1 MKKLYSF
8 FVLFTLLFCYTGNVW
23 GETLTVGSDWTTH
36 NKRSVPLNPSY
47 HDTPGTK
54 CQFIYTT
61 SDLSGLEEKVLKGMR
76 FYSDKNWTW
85 NQSPSTVPT
94 FSVRLKET
102 TASTLDAFDTAG
114 EFAAVYTGQP
124 TSSKNTPELY
134 FEFNGDDFTYSGTK
148 NLLVEV
154 SITTAGGYQTGNY
167 YYGTVRSQAART
179 NKNESGSNGTVSYL
193 PKVQITYE
201 NAAPA
206 SCPKPTI
213 TAATATSTTSG
224 SISWTPGASETA
236 WTLQYK
242 ANDDADWT
250 VANLTTSNT
259 TETDGVRSYALT
271 GLTQSTTYQV
281 KLKAVCGVGDES
293 KDVSDSFETP
303 CDDVTTYSTGF
314 EVADGC
320 AVEGMAPCWKKIGTP
335 AIYSSNFNSGS
346 QCLGFKGSTTQYAI
360 LPKFD
365 RDVKGLLISFAYKH
379 YYYTYY
385 SSNLALG
392 TMTDPTDASTFTQ
405 IKALSQTN
413 SYVEIDEESLAS
425 APAGDYYIAFKYT
438 ASSSSAAIYI
448 DDVDVAIASSC
459 VKPTGL
465 SASAASAT
473 SINLSWTKGNDETKW
488 NAQYRI
494 GSGAWT
500 AVNNISTTVEGT
512 NCTATL
518 TGLTAQTTYEI
529 QVQADC
535 SGSTSNWSISA
546 TETTNCEAKDIPWS
560 CGFETS
566 EGYTTGN
573 STSVAPEC
581 WKMIGLN
588 NSNYPYAYVNNSS
601 TYVKTGSQSLYIIA
615 STYNDAYL
623 IFPDLDAALNTLQ
636 ITFQHKSENASKSA
650 ILTLGYMTDVNNAS
664 TFEDIKTFTRSTSWS
679 AEEESLSS
687 VPSGVA
693 STARLA
699 FKVGKASND
708 YYTGI
713 DDITI
718 SELPSCPKPS
728 LTATNVI
735 YNGATITW
743 ALGSADNKWKL
754 QYKAST
760 DDEWSDANNGNLI
773 AASSFNLTGLTS
785 GTTYQVRAQAEC
797 EGAWSNAVSFQ
808 PQCVTPTGL
817 AVNSKTSTTATIGW
831 TVNSGE
837 AEWNVQYKKN
847 SDANWTTA
855 AGVSTNPYTITGL
868 TPGKSYQVKVA
879 ATCNG
884 TYTSAVSFET
894 ECVEDA
900 IAPLGYTE
908 GFEDFATGSY
918 ASTGL
923 LCWEELNAAHS
934 YGAYPQ
940 MYVNTNSTYV
950 KTGSKSLYFVSSDSK
965 YIFAI
970 LPEFS
975 GSFDGLQLTFSHK
988 EEDASSSGHIT
999 LGYMTDPTDASTFEP
1014 ITQSQYTRATS
1025 WNTEKENLS
1034 DVPTGA
1040 RLAFRYG
1047 GASKNYYAGID
1058 DISIIEKPACSA
1070 INASSLTA
1078 SAVTANTATISW
1090 TAGDEETNWA
1100 LQYKADGGSWSD
1112 PIAVA
1117 TTPSHGLTGLSGNT
1131 LYYVR
1136 VKAVCGGGKESEYT
1150 DGTFNFRTECESKTL
1165 PFEETFES
1173 GEKPACWT
1181 AKVGDNDYWGS
1192 SNNNWEVKEV
1202 SGNYVMRYHSHGSVS
1217 TANMPVLTLQ
1227 KIVIPSS
1234 VNATLSFKIRN
1245 ISGSGYSAKTVNGK
1259 VTISAAG
1266 VDNLEK
1272 TLITNSNLTTQE
1284 VSLSDFAGKTVTI
1297 KFQATSNASSAY
1309 IDLDDIRVLENL
1321 TFADGTDNSEALS
1334 AANGKRANVT
1344 INRTIYCD
1352 GDYNTLCLPF
1362 SLATLTG
1369 TPLEDATVYAYKY
1382 AVLEP
1387 DELQVRIYETENGIQ
1402 AGVPYLLKISAE
1414 SNITNMTFSD
1424 VIITASEGKTIG
1436 KDEAVEFIGIL
1447 KPEAFT
1453 AGDES
1458 TLFVSTGN
1466 NLAWASESANLK
1478 SFRAFFKRTASA
1490 PAPLRPGMRARI
1502 VVQEE
1507 VVTGVDGTQGN
1518 DVQCIKL
1525 IENEQLVI
1533 IRNGMKYNVQ
1543 GQIIR

>member
-1 MKKLYSF
+1 MKKFYSF
-8 FVLFTLLFCYTGNVW
+8 LVLCTLLFCYTGNVW
-23 GETLTVGSDWTTH
+23 GAQSLPYSYGFETALETDGWTLQNPSGTNSSYVGINSNAAKTGSYGYRLSSYSTSANQYLISPELDATTGVQVQFYYKASNSTAETFKVGYSTTNNNTSSFTWGSQISATNSWTLTEEYEF
-36 NKRSVPLNPSY
+36 PA
-47 HDTPGTK
+47 GTK
-54 CQFIYTT
+54 YVAFYYYAN
-61 SDLSGLEEKVLKGMR
+61 SDRYHL
-76 FYSDKNWTW
+76 YIDDI
-85 NQSPSTVPT
+85 T
-94 FSVRLKET
+94 FST
-102 TASTLDAFDTAG
+102 P
-114 EFAAVYTGQP
+114 P
-124 TSSKNTPELY
+124 T
-134 FEFNGDDFTYSGTK
+134 
-148 NLLVEV
+148 
-154 SITTAGGYQTGNY
+154 
-167 YYGTVRSQAART
+167 
-179 NKNESGSNGTVSYL
+179 
-193 PKVQITYE
+193 
-201 NAAPA
+201 
-206 SCPKPTI
+206 CPKPTSLTTSSI
-213 TAATATSTTSG
+213 TEASATFTWTAGGSETSWQYVCLPAASALSWTGATTVTSATATVTGLDANTAYKFYVRAYCSG
-224 SISWTPGASETA
+224 SDQSSEVSEAFKTLCVGADVSSGWSE
-236 WTLQYK
+236 
-242 ANDDADWT
+242 
-250 VANLTTSNT
+250 SF
-259 TETDGVRSYALT
+259 T
-271 GLTQSTTYQV
+271 GLTTGSGNIPDCWGSVTYTYSSTTYPYIYGSEASDGDNRSLAFYGGTTTATVYAILPPFEQAIKDLFISFDYKNGSTSSWYPQQFSVGYVTNPKDMSTYTNVQTFAQSTTYVSTDEVNFPSNVPLTATNIVIRYAGNQTYATSGYV
-281 KLKAVCGVGDES
+281 DNIHVGVQSSCS
-293 KDVSDSFETP
+293 K
-303 CDDVTTYSTGF
+303 
-314 EVADGC
+314 
-320 AVEGMAPCWKKIGTP
+320 
-335 AIYSSNFNSGS
+335 
-346 QCLGFKGSTTQYAI
+346 
-360 LPKFD
+360 
-365 RDVKGLLISFAYKH
+365 
-379 YYYTYY
+379 
-385 SSNLALG
+385 
-392 TMTDPTDASTFTQ
+392 PT
-405 IKALSQTN
+405 
-413 SYVEIDEESLAS
+413 SL
-425 APAGDYYIAFKYT
+425 T
-438 ASSSSAAIYI
+438 AS
-448 DDVDVAIASSC
+448 VV
-459 VKPTGL
+459 
-465 SASAASAT
+465 SAT
-473 SINLSWTKGNDETKW
+473 SINLSWTKGGDETKW

-494 GSGAWT
+494 GNGAWT
-500 AVNNISTTVEGT
+500 AVNNISTTVSGT
-512 NCTATL
+512 NCSATL
-518 TGLTAQTTYEI
+518 TGLSAQTTYEI

-535 SGSTSNWSISA
+535 SGSTSNWSNSA
-546 TETTNCEAKDIPWS
+546 TETTECEAKDIPWS

-566 EGYTTGN
+566 EGYTKGS
-573 STSVAPEC
+573 STSAAPEC
-581 WKMIGLN
+581 WKMIGVN
-588 NSNYPYAYVNNSS
+588 EGAYPYAYVNNDAS
-601 TYVKTGSQSLYIIA
+601 YVKNGSYSLYIV
-615 STYNDAYL
+615 SSGSKDAYL

-636 ITFQHKSENASKSA
+636 VALQHKSEDTSKSA
-650 ILTLGYMTDVNNAS
+650 VLTLGYITDVTNGDS
-664 TFEDIKTFTRSTSWS
+664 FEEIKTFTRSKSWS
-679 AEEESLSS
+679 KEEESLAS
-687 VPSGVA
+687 VPAGVA
-693 STARLA
+693 STARIAIKL
-699 FKVGKASND
+699 GKATNY

-713 DDITI
+713 DSIVV
-718 SELPSCPKPS
+718 SVLPSCPKPS

-785 GTTYQVRAQAEC
+785 GTTYQVQAQAEC
-797 EGAWSNAVSFQ
+797 EGAWSNSVSFQ

-837 AEWNVQYKKN
+837 NEWNVQYKKN

-855 AGVSTNPYTITGL
+855 AGVATNPYTITGL

-894 ECVEDA
+894 ECAEDA

-908 GFEDFATGSY
+908 GFEDFATGLY

-923 LCWEELNAAHS
+923 LCWSELNAIHS
-934 YGAYPQ
+934 SSYSYPQ

-988 EEDASSSGHIT
+988 EENASSSGHIT

-1047 GASKNYYAGID
+1047 GASNNYYAGID

-1070 INASSLTA
+1070 INASSLAA
-1078 SAVTANTATISW
+1078 SAITANTATISW

-1165 PFEETFES
+1165 PYEETFES

-1227 KIVIPSS
+1227 KIAIPSS
-1234 VNATLSFKIRN
+1234 VNATLSFMVRN

-1309 IDLDDIRVLENL
+1309 LDLDDIRVLENL
-1321 TFADGTDNSEALS
+1321 TFADTDNSEALS

-1414 SNITNMTFSD
+1414 SNITSMTFSD
-1424 VIITASEGKTIG
+1424 VTITAAEGKTIG

-1447 KPEAFT
+1447 KPQAFT
-1453 AGDES
+1453 ADDET
-1458 TLFVSTGN
+1458 TLFVSTEN
-1466 NLAWASESANLK
+1466 NLAWASVSASLK

-1507 VVTGVDGTQGN
+1507 VVTGVDETQGN
-1518 DVQCIKL
+1518 GVQCIKL

-1533 IRNGMKYNVQ
+1533 IRNGVKYNVQ
-1543 GQIIR
+1543 GQVIR